1 LHFHQWLAPSAALKK
16 RRLIPF
22 HRSGIAQRSG
32 FHRIGIKR
40 TSLVH
45 RAGGTV
51 TISSLN
57 ERRCSIGKL
66 IHKGTLILDS
76 SGCFCLR
83 KPGNTDPRLDILL
96 TSSHSL
102 DIKLG
107 NRWIKGRV
115 EYTQVG
121 GGYYFFSGS
130 NWCPLAEGME
140 VRYIED

>member
-1 LHFHQWLAPSAALKK
+1 MVAICSLK
-16 RRLIPF
+16 
-22 HRSGIAQRSG
+22 
-32 FHRIGIKR
+32 
-40 TSLVH
+40 
-45 RAGGTV
+45 
-51 TISSLN
+51 

-66 IHKGTLILDS
+66 IHKGTLFLDN

-83 KPGNTDPRLDILL
+83 KPGTADASLDILL
-96 TSSHSL
+96 TSGHPL

-140 VRYIED
+140 ARYIEE